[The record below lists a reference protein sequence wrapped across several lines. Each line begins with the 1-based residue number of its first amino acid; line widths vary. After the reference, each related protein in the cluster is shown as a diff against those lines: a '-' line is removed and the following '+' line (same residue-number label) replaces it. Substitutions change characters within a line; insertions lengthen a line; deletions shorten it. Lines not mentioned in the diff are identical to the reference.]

1 MIDLEQEFQL
11 LMRTVVKQI
20 EDKVQRGELTRPEA
34 NQLLTMV
41 DVRMNPF
48 PKPHPTDRLYELD
61 EDEGWSASTRACAGV
76 PDRDSDYPPFDDD
89 DGWSGSSRGC

>member
-20 EDKVQRGELTRPEA
+20 EDKVNAGALTRPEA

-41 DVRMNPF
+41 NTRMQP
-48 PKPHPTDRLYELD
+48 PEQ
-61 EDEGWSASTRACAGV
+61 EAWSASTQACMDAYQYEE
-76 PDRDSDYPPFDDD
+76 DEA
-89 DGWSGSSRGC
+89 WSSSSRDC